1 MLLTFG
7 GWYVDCL
14 PVYMI
19 IMEASMFSKGA
30 IEWIHQAASIQRWN
44 DHLRPA
50 ELTELDKQAHKM
62 IIAYV
67 IARYESES
75 GSHVFDWI
83 KLIEGGIIEFLHRVV
98 VTDIKPPVFHKIMK
112 EKGNELNRWVLQE
125 LQGDINTIAGGFSD
139 KFEEYFFNENYS
151 VVEKRILRA
160 AHYLATNWEFRII
173 YPGNSFMQDIDKTQ
187 GEIEAQI
194 EKHNDLVGVQKI
206 LLHRDISGFINLC
219 GQLRLQQRWAQTP
232 RIPHTSVLGH
242 MLIVAIL
249 SYFCSMEAG
258 FTRQRIYNNFFASLF
273 HDLPEVLTRDIV
285 SPLKRSVEGL
295 DDIIKEYE
303 KLQAEE
309 KIYPLIPES
318 WHSEIR
324 YFTENEFTSKIMRDG
339 IIEYDIPIEEM
350 NTTYNH
356 DKYNP
361 LDGIMLKGC
370 DDLAAFIEASLSIK
384 YGIKPEALE
393 NGRRSIY
400 DKYKSRKIG
409 NLDFGM
415 VFDYFN

>member
-1 MLLTFG
+1 
-7 GWYVDCL
+7 
-14 PVYMI
+14 
-19 IMEASMFSKGA
+19 MFSKGA
-30 IEWIHQAASIQRWN
+30 IEWVHQAASIQRWN

-50 ELTELDKQAHKM
+50 DLTELDKQAHKM

-67 IARYESES
+67 IAKFESES

-112 EKGNELNRWVLQE
+112 EKGKELNRWVLQQ
-125 LQGDINTIAGGFSD
+125 LDNDITTIAGGFRD

-151 VVEKRILRA
+151 TVEKRILQA

-173 YPGNSFMQDIDKTQ
+173 YNQNFFIQGIEKTRQ
-187 GEIEAQI
+187 EIEDQI
-194 EKHNDLVGVQKI
+194 EEHNDLVGVQKI
-206 LLHRDISGFINLC
+206 LLHKDINGFVNLC
-219 GQLRLQQRWAQTP
+219 GQLRFQQRWAQTP
-232 RIPHTSVLGH
+232 RIPRTSVLGH

-249 SYFCSMEAG
+249 GYFCSMEIGAC
-258 FTRQRIYNNFFASLF
+258 RQRVFNNFFASLF

-285 SPLKRSVEGL
+285 SPLKKSVQGL
-295 DDIIKEYE
+295 DEIIKEYE
-303 KLQAEE
+303 KIQADE

-318 WHSEIR
+318 WHDEIR
-324 YFTENEFTSKIMRDG
+324 YFTENEFVNKITRDDKTVF
-339 IIEYDIPIEEM
+339 DIPVEEL
-350 NTTYNH
+350 NNTYNQ
-356 DKYNP
+356 DSWNP

-384 YGIKPEALE
+384 YGIKPKALE
-393 NGRRSIY
+393 NGRQSIY
-400 DKYKSRKIG
+400 QRYRNRKIG
-409 NLDFGM
+409 SLDFGM